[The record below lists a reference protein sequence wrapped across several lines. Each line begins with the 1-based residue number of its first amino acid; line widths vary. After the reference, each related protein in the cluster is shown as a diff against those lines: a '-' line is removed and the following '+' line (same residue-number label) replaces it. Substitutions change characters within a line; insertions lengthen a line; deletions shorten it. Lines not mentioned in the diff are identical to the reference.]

1 LKRALAWLLVLGAAG
16 LVRAQETGPVGTYAL
31 LYDVRIAPSERA
43 AEVAIHLTDP
53 SHLLRWVR
61 FDIDPKRQLD
71 WKGDGQIHVEANTVE
86 WTPPKLG
93 GVLRYSFRIDRLR
106 DAQSYDARC
115 SENWAIFRG
124 DDLVPPARVRSA
136 VGSES
141 RARLRLRL
149 PKGWISVVPWRLAD
163 DGSYAV
169 ENPDRHFDRPVGW
182 IGVGRLAVTRETVS
196 GVRLA
201 IAGPQKQRVP
211 RLDRLALLR
220 WTLPE
225 MRGVLGASMP
235 ERLVVLGAGDPM
247 WRGGLSGP
255 RSLFLHANRPLIDND
270 GTSPLLH
277 ELVHASLRI
286 QPGDRG
292 DWIVEGVAE
301 LYSLEMLR
309 RSKTLSKRRYERSL
323 ARLAERGSHVQ
334 QLEGPHSTGD
344 TTAKAVTVLH
354 ALDLEIRALSGGA
367 ASLDGVVAKLAEQG
381 GSVDTQ
387 RLRALSEQVA
397 GTSLERFFARSF
409 PAAGKAPQGA
419 PAPTGSEPEP
429 GPNPTEPPPG
439 DEPKP

>member
-1 LKRALAWLLVLGAAG
+1 MLWLVLLGAAG
-16 LVRAQETGPVGTYAL
+16 GVRAQESPVGTYAL

-53 SHLLRWVR
+53 SHLLHWVR

-71 WKGDGQIHVEANTVE
+71 WKGDGHVHVEGNTVE

-124 DDLVPPARVRSA
+124 DDLVPPARVRSHA
-136 VGSES
+136 GSES
-141 RARLRLRL
+141 RALLRLRL
-149 PKGWISVVPWRLAD
+149 PKGWISVAPWRLAD
-163 DGSYAV
+163 DGSYAI

-182 IGVGRLAVTRETVS
+182 IGVGRLAVARETVS

-225 MRGVLGASMP
+225 LRGVLGASMP
-235 ERLVVLGAGDPM
+235 ERIVVLGAGDPM

-255 RSLFLHANRPLIDND
+255 RSMFLHASRPLIDSD

-286 QPGDRG
+286 QPGERG

-301 LYSLEMLR
+301 LYSLELLR
-309 RSKTLSKRRYERSL
+309 RSKTVSKRRYEHSL
-323 ARLAERGSHVQ
+323 ARLAERGSHVK

-344 TTAKAVTVLH
+344 TTAKGVTVLH
-354 ALDLEIRALSGGA
+354 ALDLEIRQLSGGA
-367 ASLDGVVAKLAEQG
+367 ASLDGVVLKLAEQG
-381 GSVDTQ
+381 GTVDTQ

-397 GTSLERFFARSF
+397 GASLERFFEKNLPS
-409 PAAGKAPQGA
+409 AGKAPAGA
-419 PAPTGSEPEP
+419 PKPAATEPEP
-429 GPNPTEPPPG
+429 ESGPSPTEAPPG
-439 DEPKP
+439 DAPKP

>member
-1 LKRALAWLLVLGAAG
+1 MRRTLVWLVLLGAAG
-16 LVRAQETGPVGTYAL
+16 MVRAQEATVGTYAL
-31 LYDVRIAPSERA
+31 LYDVRIAPTERA

-71 WKGDGQIHVEANTVE
+71 WKGDGQIHVEGNTVE

-106 DAQSYDARC
+106 NAQSYDARC

-136 VGSES
+136 AGSES

-149 PKGWISVVPWRLAD
+149 PKGWTSVVPWRLAA

-182 IGVGRLAVTRETVS
+182 IGVGRLAVARETVS

-225 MRGVLGASMP
+225 LRGVIGASMP
-235 ERLVVLGAGDPM
+235 ERVVVLGAGDPM

-255 RSLFLHANRPLIDND
+255 RSLFLHASRPLIDND

-292 DWIVEGVAE
+292 DWIVEGTAE

-309 RSKTLSKRRYERSL
+309 RSKTLSKRRYEHSL
-323 ARLAERGSHVQ
+323 ARLALRGSHVQ

-354 ALDLEIRALSGGA
+354 ALDLEIRQLSGGA

-381 GSVDTQ
+381 GTVDTQ

-397 GTSLERFFARSF
+397 GASLERFFARNL
-409 PAAGKAPQGA
+409 PAAAKAPGDLATPAGA
-419 PAPTGSEPEP
+419 EPA
-429 GPNPTEPPPG
+429 PTEPPPG